1 MFKKND
7 KKYLY
12 WIIECYISNKITGA
26 VFCDAFYN
34 CYDLELNHK
43 SLSEDEL
50 RIFEKLDFVVERY
63 TPFKEDILRYPDI
76 YSSDEQLRTAVQN
89 AKDELPFEFVLDKYA
104 IRFLCSFF
112 ELYSAYISKVEI
124 RKEEIK
130 GIICYEYDEQTQ
142 EFLWHYPMDKRIK
155 SAIELLEFV
164 NKRQLNQGEKIIANK
179 KEMIQLLI
187 DKEWS
192 ENRITDTLDYILNLN
207 IQMIDEGFV
216 TNRFTIHF

>member
-76 YSSDEQLRTAVQN
+76 YSNDEQLRTAVQN
-89 AKDELPFEFVLDKYA
+89 AKDELLFEFGLEKYA

-124 RKEEIK
+124 KKEEIK

-179 KEMIQLLI
+179 KEMIQLLL